1 MKGAARLPF
10 FCDNSTEESGL
21 LGTGLNGWCSREPHH
36 ITNES
41 GETSKKEPVNTGV
54 IGYYLNGTTRA
65 RRHVHEENRLKEN
78 LMRR

>member
-1 MKGAARLPF
+1 MKGAERLPF

-21 LGTGLNGWCSREPHH
+21 LGKDSMVGSSREPHH

-54 IGYYLNGTTRA
+54 IGYYLNGTYSCMEA
-65 RRHVHEENRLKEN
+65 RP
-78 LMRR
+78 